1 MIPNLIT
8 LSRIPLLI
16 VVVALLYGTSA
27 EAQYVAAGL
36 VVVLILFDM
45 LDGMVARAMK
55 QTSVVGSV
63 LDIAAD
69 RTVELVMWIVYAD
82 LDLIPVVI
90 PIFVVA
96 RGVFVD
102 ALRAGA
108 QAQGLTPFARM
119 RSRVGRFLVK
129 SPWLRTP
136 YGIVKAIAFFL
147 LALERGLA
155 LTQAP
160 AGSGV
165 GLAAQIAAWL
175 AVFLCAA
182 RGIPVLIEAPHALTA
197 QAQQ

>member
-102 ALRAGA
+102 ALRAVA
-108 QAQGLTPFARM
+108 PAQGLTPFDLM

>member
-1 MIPNLIT
+1 
-8 LSRIPLLI
+8 
-16 VVVALLYGTSA
+16 
-27 EAQYVAAGL
+27 
-36 VVVLILFDM
+36 M

-102 ALRAGA
+102 ALRAVA
-108 QAQGLTPFARM
+108 PAQGLTPFDLM

>member
-96 RGVFVD
+96 RGAVVD
-102 ALRAGA
+102 ALRAVA
-108 QAQGLTPFARM
+108 PAQGLTPFDLM